1 MIRLRVAD
9 IARQQGMSMGKL
21 SRKSDVSYRTIKLIF
36 KDPLMSITTHTL
48 NKLATALGVPASEL
62 IETVADEDAPGG
74 SGQ

>member
-1 MIRLRVAD
+1 MIRLRVAE

-21 SRKSDVSYRTIKLIF
+21 SRKSDVSYRTVKLIYAN
-36 KDPLMSITTHTL
+36 PTMSITTYTL

-62 IETVADEDAPGG
+62 LETLPDPPA